1 MDTIDRFPGG
11 FDTFVGE
18 RGVTL
23 SGGQK
28 QRTAIA
34 RMLIR
39 RCLIMIFDD
48 SLSAVDAE
56 TDERIRTALEN
67 ETGDATVILI
77 AHRITT
83 LMRADRIFVME
94 KGRVKESGTHEELLK
109 LNGTYKRIRDLQMA
123 GYDIGEESV

>member
-1 MDTIDRFPGG
+1 MTI
-11 FDTFVGE
+11 
-18 RGVTL
+18 
-23 SGGQK
+23 
-28 QRTAIA
+28 
-34 RMLIR
+34 
-39 RCLIMIFDD
+39 
-48 SLSAVDAE
+48 
-56 TDERIRTALEN
+56 ERIRTALEN

-109 LNGTYKRIRDLQMA
+109 LNGTYKRIRDIQMA